1 MTITV
6 AELSAF
12 CLYAFVT
19 SITPG
24 PNNAMLA
31 TSGVNFGF
39 YRTLPHI
46 FGVSCGLCL
55 MILAI
60 GLGLERIFQLYP
72 MVFPLVRIT
81 GACYLIYLAWR
92 IANAVAPSGALRG
105 SAVPLGYWGAV
116 TFQWLNP
123 KTWLMAIGAVTA
135 YAPIQYHFRDIVLI
149 ALIFTLIN
157 APCVSAWAAFGS
169 MLKNRLGESHRQL
182 MFNRLMGATL
192 VLSLYPLL
200 VR

>member
-1 MTITV
+1 MTI

-24 PNNAMLA
+24 PNNSMLA
-31 TSGVNFGF
+31 SSGVNFGF

-46 FGVSCGLCL
+46 LGVSCGLCL

-72 MVFPLVRIT
+72 MLFPLVRLT

-92 IANAVAPSGALRG
+92 IANAVAPSGAIRA
-105 SAVPLGYWGAV
+105 SAAPLGYWGAV
-116 TFQWLNP
+116 VFQWLNP
-123 KTWLMAIGAVTA
+123 KTWLMAVGSVTV
-135 YAPIQYHFRDIVLI
+135 YAPAQHHFRDVALI
-149 ALIFTLIN
+149 ALVFTLIN

-169 MLKNRLGESHRQL
+169 MLKNRLGQPQRL
-182 MFNRLMGATL
+182 LVFNRLMAATL
-192 VLSLYPLL
+192 VLTLYPLL
-200 VR
+200 AR